1 MDQILDRLDQ
11 RLRYLI
17 AGACLVI
24 IAAGVRTAQGPLHSL
39 LFALLITTAVW
50 PVFGG
55 LRRRG
60 LSTGLAVAV
69 TALIMVGSIL
79 LLLGFLGLA
88 VTNLVKVVPAYEGK
102 VHELWLSVAAQL
114 EARGIDP
121 TRIASADIL
130 QPGKLLGFVAG
141 VLSSVG
147 GALSSA
153 LFLMI
158 IVAFIL
164 AEMAARKMDL
174 EPSGM
179 MARIAGDVR
188 QYLSITAATGAG
200 FAVAVYLLLLLTG
213 TDLAF
218 VWAVVAFVMNFVPN
232 IGIILTFIPPTLLTL
247 LEFGWQRALVVLA
260 GIVVMNF
267 LVDNLIKPR
276 FMSSGLDVSPLIG
289 LISLIVW
296 SFLLGAP
303 GALLAI
309 PLTLALRR
317 ALTAEGPPPAA
328 TPGADAG
335 AAAT

>member
-1 MDQILDRLDQ
+1 MSKLHDHLDHK
-11 RLRYLI
+11 LRYLV
-17 AGACLVI
+17 AGACLVV
-24 IAAGVRTAQGPLHSL
+24 IAAGVRTAQGPLTSL
-39 LFALLITTAVW
+39 LFALLITIAIL

-60 LSTGLAVAV
+60 MSTGFALTLA
-69 TALIMVGSIL
+69 ALLMIGTIL
-79 LLLGFLGLA
+79 AILAFLGLA
-88 VTNLVKVVPAYEGK
+88 ATNLVRMVPTYEDKVQG
-102 VHELWLSVAAQL
+102 LWLSLAAEL

-121 TRIASADIL
+121 HRVAAAEL
-130 QPGKLLGFVAG
+130 VQPGKVLGFVAG

-153 LFLMI
+153 LFLLI

-174 EPSGM
+174 EPGGLVAHISQD
-179 MARIAGDVR
+179 IR

-200 FAVAVYLLLLLTG
+200 FAVGVYVLLVAVG

-232 IGIILTFIPPTLLTL
+232 VGIILTFIPPTLLTL
-247 LEFGWQRALVVLA
+247 LEYGWQRALVVLA

-267 LVDNLIKPR
+267 AVDNLIKPR
-276 FMSSGLDVSPLIG
+276 FMSSGLDVTPLVG
-289 LISLIVW
+289 LVSLIIW
-296 SFLLGAP
+296 GFLLGPP

-309 PLTLALRR
+309 PLTLALKR
-317 ALTAEGPPPAA
+317 ALKADVPPSAA
-328 TPGADAG
+328 TPGEDAG